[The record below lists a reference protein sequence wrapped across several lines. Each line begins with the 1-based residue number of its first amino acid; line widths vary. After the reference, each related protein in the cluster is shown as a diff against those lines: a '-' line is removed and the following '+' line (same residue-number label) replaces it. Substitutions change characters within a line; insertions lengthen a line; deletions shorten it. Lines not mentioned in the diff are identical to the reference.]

1 MLNPKTRNP
10 GNGSVFAS
18 VASDDGPR
26 SSMGSVPSTK
36 KYDWA
41 YLLASGTQLMVGIGL
56 VASSGIIMSG
66 GMSAKDTDGGTKT
79 DKGGFRFDLIFGER
93 IVYSTNVYIYLILFS
108 VMLVGGI
115 AMILEFLITASGICA
130 PFQKFTK
137 FKEKIT
143 NWKIRGLIQ
152 HSLVCLTWGLIQ
164 WCLMQSAGER
174 DAKILVASLVIVISV
189 TAGTYFT
196 RMVGGI
202 ISNLYDTES
211 VNGTQP
217 TDEEEDTGEVELI
230 QVPSDTSALMGAW
243 INIFSLITIGFV
255 ATVPE
260 LFRWYAFLS
269 EQKYTGAVIHRT
281 NALWAAHIMF
291 SVAYYLYI
299 FINLGEGLLSAW
311 HGTTSYIVKI
321 IFYMFPFGPI
331 NGFATA
337 LGWVANKARITRG
350 KDAEAIFNSV
360 LNGIVLLGISWILY
374 LESVTVFQTV
384 PSLPTT

>member
-1 MLNPKTRNP
+1 MNNRVRQK
-10 GNGSVFAS
+10 GSGSVFTS
-18 VASDDGPR
+18 VASDETPLTSGQTAL
-26 SSMGSVPSTK
+26 SNK

-41 YLLASGTQLMVGIGL
+41 YLLASGTQLMVGIAL
-56 VASSGIIMSG
+56 VVSSGIIMSG

-93 IVYSTNVYIYLILFS
+93 VVYSTNVYIYLILFS

-115 AMILEFLITASGICA
+115 AMIVEFFITASGICA
-130 PFQKFTK
+130 PFQKFIK
-137 FKEKIT
+137 FKDKIT

-152 HSLVCLTWGLIQ
+152 HSLVCLTWGLIE

-202 ISNLYDTES
+202 ISNLYDTQS
-211 VNGTQP
+211 VNGSSQS
-217 TDEEEDTGEVELI
+217 DSEDPEIEQI
-230 QVPSDTSALMGAW
+230 QVPSDTSALMGVW
-243 INIFSLITIGFV
+243 INIFAFITIGFV
-255 ATVPE
+255 ALVPE

-291 SVAYYLYI
+291 SSAYYLYI
-299 FINLGEGLLSAW
+299 LINLGEGLLSAW
-311 HGTTSYIVKI
+311 HGSTSYVVKI
-321 IFYMFPFGPI
+321 IFYMFPFGPV
-331 NGFATA
+331 NGLATA
-337 LGWVANKARITRG
+337 LGWLANKTRITRG
-350 KDAEAIFNSV
+350 KDAEAIFNSM

-374 LESVTVFQTV
+374 MESITVFVTV